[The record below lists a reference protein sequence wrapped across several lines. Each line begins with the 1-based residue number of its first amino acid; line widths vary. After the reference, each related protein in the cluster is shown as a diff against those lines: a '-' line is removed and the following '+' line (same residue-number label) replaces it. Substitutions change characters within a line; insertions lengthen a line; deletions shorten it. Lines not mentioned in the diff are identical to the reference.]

1 MESTPPPTSVVV
13 PDAVQPPPPTA
24 VVESPPTTSVVV
36 PDAVQPPPPTAVVE
50 SPPPT
55 SVVVPDA
62 VQPPPPSAVVESPPP
77 TSVVVP
83 DAVQPPPPTAVV
95 ESPPPTSVV
104 VPDAV
109 QPPPPSA
116 VVESPPPTSVVVPDA
131 VQPPPPPT
139 AVVESDAVQSPLPA
153 VVAIQSPP
161 PTAVVECLPPPA
173 VLPTGSTDTV
183 TVSDSPVK
191 PDQNVWLEK
200 LDLLIMD
207 KDILQSDKWLNDNIV
222 HAAQLLLSQ
231 QSKGKI
237 TGWQHT
243 QCAKTRFKALPR
255 RSTFIQI
262 LHVSNCHWILVSN
275 VNPKDGSGFFNSVGI
290 YDSNRM
296 MYVEKALKNEICS
309 FVKPTCDVYTF
320 DVMNIQTQTN
330 TSDCGLFS
338 IACATELVEGH
349 DPVVCH
355 WDQAKMRPHLMKC
368 LVEGKMV
375 RFPCSKQRRIGLG
388 QRMRKSEKEQLYCV
402 CRLPNDKV
410 RAMIECTS
418 CRNWFHNGCVGL
430 ESTDVSELRWRCM
443 KCSQALTFF

>member
-1 MESTPPPTSVVV
+1 MESLRLRTLFSPQLVRVKHHIRGRVGRLSLYTSSSCKRKLPSVPTKGNDASKRRSSPSSNNLLTLLSTSRRTESPPPTAVVESLPPTSVVV
-13 PDAVQPPPPTA
+13 PDAVQ
-24 VVESPPTTSVVV
+24 
-36 PDAVQPPPPTAVVE
+36 
-50 SPPPT
+50 SPPP
-55 SVVVPDA
+55 
-62 VQPPPPSAVVESPPP
+62 
-77 TSVVVP
+77 
-83 DAVQPPPPTAVV
+83 
-95 ESPPPTSVV
+95 
-104 VPDAV
+104 
-109 QPPPPSA
+109 
-116 VVESPPPTSVVVPDA
+116 
-131 VQPPPPPT
+131 
-139 AVVESDAVQSPLPA
+139 
-153 VVAIQSPP
+153 VVAVKSPP
-161 PTAVVECLPPPA
+161 PTAVVKSPLSPA
-173 VLPTGSTDTV
+173 VLPTGATETV

-207 KDILQSDKWLNDNIV
+207 KDILQSNKWPNDNIV
-222 HAAQLLLSQ
+222 RAAQLLLSK

-243 QCAKTRFKALPR
+243 QCAKTGFRALPR
-255 RSTFIQI
+255 KSTFIQI
-262 LHVSNCHWILVSN
+262 LHVSSCHWILVSN

-309 FVKPTCDVYTF
+309 FVKPTCDVYMF
-320 DVMNIQTQTN
+320 DIMNIQTQTN

-368 LVEGKMV
+368 LVEGKML

-388 QRMRKSEKEQLYCV
+388 QRVRNSEKEQLYCM

-410 RAMIECTS
+410 RAMIEAGIGFTMI
-418 CRNWFHNGCVGL
+418 VL
-430 ESTDVSELRWRCM
+430 
-443 KCSQALTFF
+443 A